1 MCVCVCVTCLEFECF
16 VIDITMYEL
25 CGHIGATKHIVLDT
39 RSCLFYRRLHQQTE
53 ARRQKAEG
61 SAVVVARRGGGAANR
76 RHKLKPTV
84 CSAKSLKT
92 W

>member
-1 MCVCVCVTCLEFECF
+1 MPCLEFECF

-39 RSCLFYRRLHQQTE
+39 RSCLFYRRLHQQTA
-53 ARRQKAEG
+53 ARRQKGVQRFEQKAQAE
-61 SAVVVARRGGGAANR
+61 ANCS
-76 RHKLKPTV
+76 TV